1 MKGRAERL
9 LEADQYAR
17 TMGIRL
23 VSVEPPSVTI
33 SMTVTE
39 AMNNFHGGMHGGA
52 LFSLADCAFSLA
64 SNLPGDM
71 AVAIDTHLVLSSSPA
86 VGEQLTAVAE
96 EVHRGRTLATYR
108 VMVTRPNGRVAGHF
122 TGTVFINP
130 QGASGGDRS
139 PK

>member
-1 MKGRAERL
+1 MKERAEAL

-17 TMGIRL
+17 AMGIEL
-23 VSVEPPSVTI
+23 VAVEAPAVTV

-64 SNLPGDM
+64 SNLPGEE
-71 AVAIDTHLVLSSSPA
+71 AVAIDTHLVLSSAPA
-86 VGEQLTAVAE
+86 VGELLTAVAE

-108 VMVTRPNGRVAGHF
+108 VIVTRPNGRVAGHF
-122 TGTVFINP
+122 TGTVFIN
-130 QGASGGDRS
+130 GERRGS
-139 PK
+139 